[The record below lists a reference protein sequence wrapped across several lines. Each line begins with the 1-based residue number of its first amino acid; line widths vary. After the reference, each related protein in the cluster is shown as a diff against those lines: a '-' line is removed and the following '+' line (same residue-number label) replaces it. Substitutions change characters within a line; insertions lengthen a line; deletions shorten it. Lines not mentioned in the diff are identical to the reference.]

1 MLSFIAKRT
10 SSWPSFVLL
19 LTVLTALFT
28 AFFFFLHYLGNRI
41 PYDLALQRFQALE
54 TDFARKEY
62 ARGYSSPFEN
72 CQLYNSVLRGAES
85 ASDAEGHSLHHA
97 VLLQVYDVEDCEP
110 VYDAISDDDPQS
122 AALEAPKLLKTRPWW
137 GNKAILAIGLRFFSL
152 AQFRQVVEVA
162 TYLAYGFLLVTLV
175 MLAPRAALVA
185 VPVAVFGIFFSGI
198 KYFSDVSNGVP
209 YLWTL
214 LATAILSLLM
224 GWRPDGLGGPLMVQ
238 KIGSVPAV
246 FCFVTGMVS
255 SYLFF
260 AEIHWIYMIVLF
272 ALVAWFGSLDRSAR
286 DRAKRAGLFVAF
298 YIVGFV
304 ACFILGQVVKMVVF
318 ELPFGPTYPM
328 GILPMLLG
336 GFDSI
341 AQPLNDGLNL
351 PLINGWSLFWT
362 IGMGRVAT
370 GEALSLLSLAALTIA
385 VLIAVFR
392 GRRRGQWDLLWD
404 ILLILAL
411 IVFVYLNLL
420 IPNHILGKISR
431 VLFINYG
438 LMWSCLILAVMKIGW
453 RLNVVIGGLIIGPS
467 LGWLWVQSHRVDDL
481 KSVYDQL
488 TDSNIIVQDFFTV
501 YLDEDYRHLVYVK
514 DECSPEDTVPEFRL
528 RMSGAGVD
536 GAVNRPLVNDLRT
549 FFFEDYGVD
558 FEGKCVARIPMSEYE
573 IDNIET
579 GQEIQ
584 VWLDPVSY
592 SLINKSYSEWMTS
605 YNGGRISSYSAE
617 YDSIMG
623 TEPLFR
629 DSFDVYISEDY
640 GSLVYVKEPCS
651 LAEAA
656 FLQDFGYQTVTHGF
670 FLHIFPVDRDD
681 LAEDSRQ
688 NGFENRDFKFSTT
701 GALADGRCVTKVA
714 LPEYD
719 IASIRTGQYVRDGD
733 QNITH
738 LWERTSSPFGRLSPY
753 SVEYD
758 SIAGTEPLF
767 RYIFD
772 VYLSRGS
779 NSLVYVKERCRIRD
793 VEPRFLLHV
802 FPVDRDDLAEDR
814 RQSGFENRDFMFST
828 DGGLADGRCVT
839 KIALPEYDIAFIRT
853 GQYIRDGDQN
863 VTLWFHESAFQE
875 TKPVPLTN

>member
-19 LTVLTALFT
+19 LTVLTVLFT
-28 AFFFFLHYLGNRI
+28 ALFFFLHYLGNRI

-54 TDFARKEY
+54 TDLARKEY
-62 ARGYSSPFEN
+62 ARGYSSAFEN
-72 CQLYNSVLRGAES
+72 CQLYNSVLRGAEN
-85 ASDAEGHSLHHA
+85 ASGAEGHSLHYA
-97 VLLQVYDVEDCEP
+97 VLLQVYDVDDCEA
-110 VYDAISDDDPQS
+110 VYYAISDDDSQS
-122 AALEAPKLLKTRPWW
+122 AALEATKILKTRLWW

-152 AQFRQVVEVA
+152 AQFRQVVEFA
-162 TYLAYGFLLVTLV
+162 TYLSYGFLLVTLA
-175 MLAPRAALVA
+175 MLASRAALVA

-198 KYFSDVSNGVP
+198 KYFSDVSSGVP
-209 YLWTL
+209 YLWAL

-224 GWRPDGLGGPLMVQ
+224 RWRPDGLGGPLMVQ

-246 FCFVTGMVS
+246 FCFVAGMVS

-260 AEIHWIYMIVLF
+260 FDIHWIYVIVLF

-286 DRAKRAGLFVAF
+286 DRVKRTGSFLAF
-298 YIVGFV
+298 YAVGFV
-304 ACFILGQVVKMVVF
+304 ACFMLGQIVKMVVL
-318 ELPFGPTYPM
+318 ELLVRSTYPGQV
-328 GILPMLLG
+328 GILSMLLG
-336 GFDSI
+336 GFDSL
-341 AQPLNDGLNL
+341 AQSLGL

-392 GRRRGQWDLLWD
+392 GRRHGHWDLLWD
-404 ILLILAL
+404 ILLLL
-411 IVFVYLNLL
+411 TLMVFVYLSLL

-438 LMWSCLILAVMKIGW
+438 LMWSCLLLAVMKIGW

-467 LGWLWVQSHRVDDL
+467 LGWLWVQSHRVDNL
-481 KSVYDQL
+481 RSVYDQL
-488 TDSNIIVQDFFTV
+488 TNSNIIVQDFFTV
-501 YLDEDYRHLVYVK
+501 YLDNDYKHLVYVK
-514 DECSPEDTVPEFRL
+514 DNCSTEDTVPEFRI
-528 RMSGAGVD
+528 RMSSAGIND
-536 GAVNRPLVNDLRT
+536 SVNRPLVDDLRT
-549 FFFEDYGVD
+549 FFFEDYGVN

-579 GQEIQ
+579 GQDIQ

-592 SLINKSYSEWMTS
+592 SFINKSYSEWMSS

-617 YDSIMG
+617 YDSIVG

-640 GSLVYVKEPCS
+640 GSLIYVKEPCS

-656 FLQDFGYQTVTHGF
+656 FLQDLGYQTATHGF
-670 FLHIFPVDRDD
+670 LLHIFPVDRDD
-681 LAEDSRQ
+681 LAEDIRQ
-688 NGFENRDFKFSTT
+688 SGFENRDFKFSTT
-701 GALADGRCVTKVA
+701 GALANGRCVTKVA

-719 IASIRTGQYVRDGD
+719 IAIIRTGQYVRDDD
-733 QNITH
+733 QNITN
-738 LWERTSSPFGRLSPY
+738 LWEQTSSPFGRLSPY

-772 VYLSRGS
+772 VYLSKGS

-793 VEPRFLLHV
+793 VEPRFLLHI
-802 FPVDRDDLAEDR
+802 FPVDRDDLAEDI
-814 RQSGFENRDFMFST
+814 RQSGFENRDFKFST
-828 DGGLADGRCVT
+828 TGVLADGRCVT
-839 KIALPEYDIAFIRT
+839 KVALPEYDIATIRT
-853 GQYIRDGDQN
+853 GQYISDGDQS

-875 TKPVPLTN
+875 PKQGEGQ